1 MVKRIFNI
9 VGWLGMA
16 IIAGAVAIRFGL
28 PSKMDYA
35 YYMALAGL
43 ACMLLYVLSQ
53 WREIASAFST
63 RQAQQGTLLGVSVV
77 VVLGILVGINYV
89 GKKQNKRWDLT
100 ANQQFSLSDQT
111 KNLLTKLDSP
121 LQMLVFTQE
130 PGFPAFRDRLKEYE
144 YASKQISTQYIDP
157 DKQREVA
164 QQNGVTQ
171 YDTIVLKYKDHVE
184 RVTGSGGQP
193 PPEQDLTNGII
204 KVVSGKQKKVYF
216 TSGHGEKDTTA
227 SDRLGYSGIDSALT
241 HENYVVDKVVIA
253 QTGSVPDD
261 CNVLVIAG
269 PKNDFLPGEIDAIKK
284 YLDKAGKLLML
295 IDPPEKF
302 DSPPL
307 TNLIAL
313 AHDWGMD
320 VGNNVVV
327 DVSGMGQ
334 LIGASEIIP
343 IAASYPQHPITD
355 RFQVITAYPLVRT
368 VTPVPGGVNNHNAQS
383 IVETSPQSW
392 AETDLKDLYASKPIR
407 PGDKKAQ
414 SIAAAV
420 SAPANVAADAKAEPD
435 APKPETRVVVFG
447 DSDFAS
453 NSTGGIAGNKDLF
466 MNTIGWLSQQENL
479 ISIRPK
485 DASDRRLTLTSA
497 QQTNIIIMA
506 MFIIPGLVF
515 LAGGLTWW
523 RRR

>member
-9 VGWLGMA
+9 VGWVGMA
-16 IIAGAVAIRFGL
+16 IIAAAVAIRFGM

-63 RQAQQGTLLGVSVV
+63 RQAQQGTLLGVSVI

-111 KNLLTKLDSP
+111 KNLLKKLDSP

-144 YASKQISTQYIDP
+144 YTSKQISTDYIDP
-157 DKQREVA
+157 DKKREIA
-164 QQNGVTQ
+164 QENGVQQ
-171 YDTIVLKYKDHVE
+171 YDTIVLKYKGRSE
-184 RVTGSGGQP
+184 KVTGAGGQP

-204 KVVSGKQKKVYF
+204 KVVSGKQRKVYF

-227 SDRLGYSGIDSALT
+227 SDRNGYSGIDKALT
-241 HENYVVDKVVIA
+241 GENYAVDKVVIA
-253 QTGSVPDD
+253 QTGKVPDD
-261 CNVLVIAG
+261 CDVLIIAG
-269 PKNDFLPGEIDAIKK
+269 PKNDFLPGEIDAVKK
-284 YLDKAGKLLML
+284 YLDKGGKLLL
-295 IDPPEKF
+295 LLDPPDKA
-302 DSPPL
+302 DSAPL
-307 TNLIAL
+307 TGLIAL

-320 VGNNVVV
+320 AGNNVVV

-334 LIGASEIIP
+334 LIGASEAIP
-343 IAASYPQHPITD
+343 VAANYPAHPITD
-355 RFQVITAYPLVRT
+355 GFRVITAFPLVRT
-368 VTPVPGGVNNHNAQS
+368 ITPVQGGVNNHNAQT

-392 AETDLKDLYASKPIR
+392 AETDLKDLFAGKPI
-407 PGDKKAQ
+407 GSSDKKAQ

-420 SAPANVAADAKAEPD
+420 SAPAPDAADPKAAPD

-453 NSTGGIAGNKDLF
+453 NSTGGISGNKDLF
-466 MNTIGWLSQQENL
+466 MNSVGWLSQQENL

-497 QQTNIIIMA
+497 QQTNVIIIA